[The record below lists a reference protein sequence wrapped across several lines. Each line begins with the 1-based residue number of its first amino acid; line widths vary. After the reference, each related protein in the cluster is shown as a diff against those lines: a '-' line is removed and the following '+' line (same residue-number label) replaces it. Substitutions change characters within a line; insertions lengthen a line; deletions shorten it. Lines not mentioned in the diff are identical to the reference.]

1 MIIEFWKT
9 GENPITCYESIKPQV
24 LTQRIKEND
33 S

>member
-9 GENPITCYESIKPQV
+9 GENQLPVTKVLKPQV